1 MTVEAI
7 KVFQVPVK
15 HEVIKF
21 ATSDEKLVHAV
32 NRWAQEM
39 FKNLSGPGVQLESI
53 REITLADKTLRV
65 VGDERTNGETWFWMP
80 ASAIVCDYEV
90 VGEKEYPR
98 DVPLFS
104 VRDCVE
110 NVLAWSSA
118 RGILD
123 NGKWTTQV
131 TKFYEE
137 DGEAATGISKTKRG
151 LIMDG
156 IGDALVVMVNVIAL
170 VGGNPMS
177 IPATLEQLKYRV
189 VHAPFGDSHRLF
201 HKMRLYTT
209 LMHDDLY
216 NGADL
221 FGQHDSQWRL
231 EARQSDIFENFE
243 KNMKNALWY
252 MTALANAYDMP
263 LEHCFSL
270 AWDEIKDRKGYLNA
284 DGIFIK
290 ESDA

>member
-15 HEVIKF
+15 HEIIKF

-32 NRWAQEM
+32 NKWSQKM
-39 FKNLSGPGVQLESI
+39 FEGLSGPGVQLESI
-53 REITLADKTLRV
+53 QEITLTGKALRV
-65 VGDERTNGETWFWMP
+65 VGTERINGEVWFWMP

-90 VGEKEYPR
+90 VGVKEIPR

-104 VRDCVE
+104 IRECVE
-110 NVLAWSSA
+110 NVVAWSSA

-123 NGKWTTQV
+123 NGKWSTQV

-137 DGEAATGISKTKRG
+137 DGEAATGISKTKRD

-156 IGDALVVMVNVIAL
+156 IGDALVVMVNVIKL
-170 VGGNPMS
+170 SGGAAMS
-177 IPATLEQLKYRV
+177 IPGTLEQLKDRIV
-189 VHAPFGDSHRLF
+189 QTPFGDSHRLF

-209 LMHDDLY
+209 LMYDDLY

-221 FGQHDSQWRL
+221 YGQHDGKWLL
-231 EARQSDIFENFE
+231 EARQPDIFESFE
-243 KNMKNALWY
+243 KNMRNALWF
-252 MTALANAYDMP
+252 MHALANAYDMT
-263 LEHCFSL
+263 LEQCFSL